1 MARGGA
7 RPGAGRPK
15 GARDKL
21 EREAAE
27 AAALEGIMPREFLL
41 NIMRDSE
48 ETLAVRMQAAKDVAP
63 YYHAKLASVEHSG
76 PGGGPIEGVHEV
88 RRVIVDPRD

>member
-27 AAALEGIMPREFLL
+27 AAAQDGVMPREFLL
-41 NIMRDSE
+41 SIARDI
-48 ETLAVRMQAAKDVAP
+48 TQPLDIRMEAAKAVAP
-63 YYHAKLASVEHSG
+63 YYHARLAAIEHSG
-76 PGGGPIEGVHEV
+76 ELGVKHENALDAL
-88 RRVIVDPRD
+88 R

>member
-27 AAALEGIMPREFLL
+27 VAAAEGIMPKDFLL
-41 NIMRDSE
+41 SLVRDASQA
-48 ETLAVRMQAAKDVAP
+48 LDVRMEAAKAVAP
-63 YYHAKLASVEHSG
+63 YYHAKLAAIEHSG
-76 PGGGPIEGVHEV
+76 SLTHRHE
-88 RRVIVDPRD
+88 DALGELE

>member
-27 AAALEGIMPREFLL
+27 AAALEGVMPRDFLL
-41 NIMRDSE
+41 AIMRD
-48 ETLAVRMQAAKDVAP
+48 ETESRAVRMQAAKDVAP
-63 YYHAKLASVEHSG
+63 YFHAKLASVEHSG
-76 PGGGPIEGVHEV
+76 SISDGHEDALDAL
-88 RRVIVDPRD
+88 R